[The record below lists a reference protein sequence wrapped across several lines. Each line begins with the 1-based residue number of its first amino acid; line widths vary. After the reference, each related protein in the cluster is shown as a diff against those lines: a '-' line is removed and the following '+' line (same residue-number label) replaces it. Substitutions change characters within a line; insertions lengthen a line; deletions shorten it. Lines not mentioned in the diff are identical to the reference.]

1 MIVVLKQ
8 KVKQEEIDKL
18 TKQIESKGLN
28 EGAVEVAPLA
38 SGVPTDVVN
47 RFNDLV
53 TKLKNGEIT
62 VESAF
67 NITDDQFN
75 AYVSSVQ

>member
-1 MIVVLKQ
+1 M
-8 KVKQEEIDKL
+8 
-18 TKQIESKGLN
+18 
-28 EGAVEVAPLA
+28 APLA